1 MKNKYK
7 ESFRNIYKVI
17 MANVKIIEDLVKES
31 QELEDI
37 IIGLS
42 AEQSVVKSS
51 LEKLKNEIYK
61 STENLVNQTKTL
73 CLNYNDL
80 LEEFFPN

>member
-51 LEKLKNEIYK
+51 L
-61 STENLVNQTKTL
+61 
-73 CLNYNDL
+73 
-80 LEEFFPN
+80 